1 MRVTINNEILED
13 IADEIRVKT
22 NTTEK
27 MYPQDMAN
35 KISSIESINLSDY
48 FTDVGYSGANA
59 QGGLKVL
66 KRVENIGVS
75 SSTLSYAF
83 ASATNLTY
91 ISFSSFYS
99 YNLNVNHMF
108 ESCTNLVNISFGN
121 ITQTNFIT
129 RNGFQYMFS
138 NCTNLS
144 DNSINEIL
152 NLCLHNPSYQY
163 SKTLAELGFKAAN
176 YPASRIQALSNYQA
190 FLNAGWTIGY

>member
-1 MRVTINNEILED
+1 MRVTINSEILED

-22 NTTEK
+22 DTTEK

-35 KISSIESINLSDY
+35 KISTIESVNLSDY
-48 FTDVGYSGANA
+48 FTNVGYSGSNA

-66 KRVENIGVS
+66 KRVENIGVD

-83 ASATNLTY
+83 AGATNLTY
-91 ISFSSFYS
+91 ISFSSFYTS
-99 YNLNVNHMF
+99 NLNVNHMF
-108 ESCTNLVNISFGN
+108 DGCTNLVDISFGN

-138 NCTNLS
+138 NCPNLS
-144 DNSINEIL
+144 DNSLNEIL
-152 NLCLHNPSYQY
+152 NLCLHNPGYQY
-163 SKTLAELGFKAAN
+163 SKTLAELSFKATN

>member
-1 MRVTINNEILED
+1 MRVTINSEILED

-22 NTTEK
+22 DTTEK

-35 KISSIESINLSDY
+35 KISTIESVNLSDY
-48 FTDVGYSGANA
+48 FTNVGYSGTNA

-66 KRVENIGVS
+66 KRLENIGID

-99 YNLNVNHMF
+99 SNLNVNHMF
-108 ESCTNLVNISFGN
+108 EGCTNLVDISFGN
-121 ITQTNFIT
+121 ITQTNFVT

-138 NCTNLS
+138 NCPNLS
-144 DNSINEIL
+144 DNSLNEIL
-152 NLCLHNPSYQY
+152 NLCLHNPGYQY
-163 SKTLAELGFKAAN
+163 SKTLTELSFNATN
-176 YPASRIQALSNYQA
+176 YPASRIQGLSNYQA

>member
-1 MRVTINNEILED
+1 MRVTINSEILED

-22 NTTEK
+22 DTTEK

-35 KISSIESINLSDY
+35 KISTIESVNLSDY
-48 FTDVGYSGANA
+48 FTNVGYSGANA

-75 SSTLSYAF
+75 SSTLSFAF
-83 ASATNLTY
+83 ASATNLEY
-91 ISFSSFYS
+91 ISFSSFYTS
-99 YNLNVNHMF
+99 NLNVSHMF
-108 ESCTNLVNISFGN
+108 EGCTNLVDISFGN
-121 ITQTNFIT
+121 ITQTNFVT

-152 NLCLHNPSYQY
+152 NLCLHNPGYQY
-163 SKTLAELGFKAAN
+163 SKTLAELGFKATN
-176 YPASRIQALSNYQA
+176 YPASRIQGLSNYQA